1 MTKNQ
6 QKRAEA
12 ALKTI
17 ESLAQE
23 QDEVW
28 PWMVERHHKRED
40 ASRGFEL
47 AVRCGVVR
55 PHHRMGRGGSKIY
68 VSLVRFKGKQP

>member
-28 PWMVERHHKRED
+28 PWMVERRHERED
-40 ASRGFEL
+40 ASRGFAL
-47 AVRCGVVR
+47 AVLRNVVR
-55 PHHRMGRGGSKIY
+55 PHHKTGRGAPIST
-68 VSLVRFKGKQP
+68 SHW